1 MPYNVVYIPS
11 HYYCLCTCTRSIFP
25 CTYSKEDGN
34 KDLLLRQAIAS
45 GQSEFVEKSLAPEN
59 PFALKKQAITADDGN
74 NKGSTHPPPHQRHK
88 NGESSALLARLKLKE
103 HTTTTING
111 NRTQPDSGERENSA
125 GSLDFSNNSSASKGN
140 KSSLLYSMLSNG
152 RHSPTKKANSVK
164 SDNDGGS
171 TTSLNSVR
179 VDEAMIENSPPLLQ
193 QTDMPPASSSR
204 SRSVEIDNGYMMD
217 SATASNESSPYNPLS
232 VQQDEGQGG
241 GGGGGGTGQS
251 ARTMSCSDRTM
262 SGSDLGYY
270 SESSSSLRE
279 RHTSTFAGYESE
291 YLYDAGTDTSP
302 PGTCNPYS
310 PDYPLSVLSDGS
322 MTSHVSFITAS
333 PAESHSQ
340 SLFHNPNSVHSSVGS
355 PTYTLPMDECEF
367 NGSMY
372 AQQSP
377 GNQSVNSDHSDLMTP
392 GSVQNGS
399 EVNLRQQ
406 WSPGSVALSSPQQQY
421 SPGNAAITTM
431 NGENPG
437 NYGGQRGLAYAKM
450 DPTTM
455 LANNNCATFNPKPSP
470 SGLTQYANG
479 SPPSLLGKHANTAS
493 FSSSS
498 SSAGSLLLSEV
509 YVTSVAGR

>member
-1 MPYNVVYIPS
+1 M
-11 HYYCLCTCTRSIFP
+11 HTFIFP

-45 GQSEFVEKSLAPEN
+45 GQSEFVEKALAPEN
-59 PFALKKQAITADDGN
+59 PFALKKQAVTADDRNSKNGI
-74 NKGSTHPPPHQRHK
+74 HPPPHPPPQQQHK

-103 HTTTTING
+103 HTTTTTTNG

-125 GSLDFSNNSSASKGN
+125 GSLDSSNNSSASKGN

-152 RHSPTKKANSVK
+152 RLSPPKKANSVK
-164 SDNDGGS
+164 SGSNHGS
-171 TTSLNSVR
+171 TTSLNSVH
-179 VDEAMIENSPPLLQ
+179 VDEAIIENSPPLSQ
-193 QTDMPPASSSR
+193 QTDMPPASSLR

-241 GGGGGGTGQS
+241 GGGGGNGQS

-302 PGTCNPYS
+302 PGMCNPYS

-322 MTSHVSFITAS
+322 MTSHVSFMTAS

-340 SLFHNPNSVHSSVGS
+340 SLFHNPSSVHSSVGS

-367 NGSMY
+367 NRSMY

-377 GNQSVNSDHSDLMTP
+377 GNQSVNSDHSDLMAP

-406 WSPGSVALSSPQQQY
+406 WSPGSVASLSPPQQY

-437 NYGGQRGLAYAKM
+437 NCGGQRGLAYAKM

-455 LANNNCATFNPKPSP
+455 LANNCATLNPKSSP

-479 SPPSLLGKHANTAS
+479 LPPSLLGKHANTAS
-493 FSSSS
+493 FSSS